1 MSRFQKGP
9 AKPAPGPAKTAPGK
23 AAPPKKEEGGAPI
36 FDVCLPDKQ
45 EVVELSG
52 VDFKVKIKGKK
63 PLEVTWFF
71 DGELLDIENNPN
83 LEYEVDED
91 TGEYKLIITEAS
103 LDSDS
108 GIYKCCVK
116 NSEGEVFSE
125 CDLLLEEMPEHVKAA
140 LQDFN
145 KT

>member
-1 MSRFQKGP
+1 MCL
-9 AKPAPGPAKTAPGK
+9 
-23 AAPPKKEEGGAPI
+23 AAPVFE
-36 FDVCLPDKQ
+36 VCLPEKQ

-52 VDFKVKIKGKK
+52 VDFKVKVKGKK
-63 PLEVTWFF
+63 PFEVTWYL
-71 DGELLDIENNPN
+71 DGEVLDIENNPN

-91 TGEYKLIITEAS
+91 NGEYKLIITEAS
-103 LDSDS
+103 LDSDT

-116 NSEGEVFSE
+116 NADGEVFSE
-125 CDLLLEEMPEHVKAA
+125 CDLLLEEMPEHVKQA